1 MYDHLSERFIA
12 LDADVSRHARIVA
25 PDRVRA
31 RGDRRRIGV
40 ATTSAVAVGAFAALA
55 TVGANV
61 ADGSNGAGTSVESY
75 SARLGIPASLRL
87 PHEGEAGWRADD
99 NVAIPAVFASCAAS
113 DPTLPGRTDVRGA
126 TGPGRPDEEAHLP
139 TRVTEQ
145 LVLFDSELAAKAAIA
160 GLVAA
165 GQACGWIDPGMASQL
180 DATHLTG
187 QYPDAELVRVKGIQ
201 TGNSIF
207 LISTTTH
214 GSLMSSVGSDE
225 LSLIAA
231 RLCTILNL
239 CHPAPGVSPLTEG
252 SAESPD
258 TTGSLGSSA
267 PVGASAPP
275 LIAPPAI
282 ATRIPT
288 SEPGRS
294 PSR

>member
-1 MYDHLSERFIA
+1 MYDHLSERFAA
-12 LDADVSRHARIVA
+12 LDADVSRHALIVA

-55 TVGANV
+55 TLGANA
-61 ADGSNGAGTSVESY
+61 ADGSHGAGTSVES
-75 SARLGIPASLRL
+75 SPARLKIPASLRL
-87 PHEGEAGWRADD
+87 PHEGETGWHADD

-113 DPTLPGRTDVRGA
+113 DPTLTGRTDVRGA
-126 TGPGRPDEEAHLP
+126 TGPGRPGEETHSP

-145 LVLFDSELAAKAAIA
+145 LILFDSELAAKAAIA
-160 GLVAA
+160 GVVAA
-165 GQACGWIDPGMASQL
+165 GQACGWIDPGASQL

-187 QYPDAELVRVKGIQ
+187 QYPNAELVRVEGIQ
-201 TGNSIF
+201 TGNAIF

-225 LSLIAA
+225 LSLITA

-258 TTGSLGSSA
+258 TTASPGSSA
-267 PVGASAPP
+267 PVGASGPS

-282 ATRIPT
+282 ATRIPS